1 MWRRPICGAGAGNI
15 PVDGIIEHLTP
26 HISPKAAMAAPGHAG
41 VTEQAVAPAVRS
53 SCRILQQTYET
64 EKRNRI
70 SGLNLFHIS

>member
-1 MWRRPICGAGAGNI
+1 MVRSVRDAKVYLRRRQF
-15 PVDGIIEHLTP
+15 
-26 HISPKAAMAAPGHAG
+26 SPKAAMAAPGNAG

-70 SGLNLFHIS
+70 SGLNLFHISRFLV